1 MFYEGTAIAAGQGTA
16 VVATGT
22 ATEGRRST
30 AAAGA
35 PTGVT
40 PFRARARAR

>member
-1 MFYEGTAIAAGQGTA
+1 MFLRGTAIASGQGIA

-35 PTGVT
+35 PIDVT
-40 PFRARARAR
+40 SFRVRARAR